1 MYKLVTGTENFL
13 VLVKALGVISKEKA
27 PSPNI
32 VCVCQNCR
40 TLVSPPGIHC
50 DAQLGTSEEWLE
62 MAENG
67 NKEETFVVSGRQ
79 ATEQHS
85 HIKIH
90 SI

>member
-27 PSPNI
+27 SKYC
-32 VCVCQNCR
+32 CVICQNCR

>member
-27 PSPNI
+27 SSPNI
-32 VCVCQNCR
+32 VYVCQNCR
-40 TLVSPPGIHC
+40 TLVLPPGIHC
-50 DAQLGTSEEWLE
+50 DAQLGTSEERLE

-79 ATEQHS
+79 ATEQY
-85 HIKIH
+85 
-90 SI
+90 

>member
-1 MYKLVTGTENFL
+1 MYKPITSEENFL

-27 PSPNI
+27 SSPNI

-50 DAQLGTSEEWLE
+50 DAQLGTSEERLE

-67 NKEETFVVSGRQ
+67 NKQETFVVSGRQ
-79 ATEQHS
+79 ATEHQNSFHLN
-85 HIKIH
+85 
-90 SI
+90 